1 VVADGR
7 PLGRVTSS
15 RVSERLGRTIGLAWV
30 GPELAADEAEIT
42 IRVGTADE
50 RATVT
55 HAPFYDPAGERLR
68 S

>member
-1 VVADGR
+1 
-7 PLGRVTSS
+7 VTSA

-30 GPELAADEAEIT
+30 APELARGEGEIA
-42 IRVGTADE
+42 IRIGTSDE

-55 HAPFYDPAGERLR
+55 LAPFYDPAGERLR